1 MAESFHYPPEVLN
14 LLVDTIPLLCRSKRD
29 VLLFFQGAGV
39 GPTDLAD
46 VSQVLRVNAAS
57 ISKYEI
63 TRKVLTNV
71 NERGD
76 NGLRARREIIRRV
89 TEFED
94 YSSCWPSD
102 QLKARGLV
110 ASIRGVVNVK
120 DSFTRMKHE
129 RDAEREETQ
138 ARVRAQQAAASAK
151 RAKIEDV
158 SRRLSALFG
167 MDDRP
172 QERGK
177 LLEGVLNDLFR
188 TYGMHVREDFRRR
201 TADGSAVLEQID
213 GVIDLKGSIHLVEMK
228 WLKDPV
234 GVCELG
240 PHLVRVFG
248 RANASGI
255 LISNSGYT
263 DPVIA
268 QCKEFLNQKTTFLC
282 SLREIVMLLQ
292 RQDDLEN
299 FLRTKSHAAIVDK
312 NPFLEIC

>member
-1 MAESFHYPPEVLN
+1 MVESFHYPPEVFN

-39 GPTDLAD
+39 GSPDLVD
-46 VSQVLRVNAAS
+46 VSRALRVNAAS
-57 ISKYEI
+57 INKYEI
-63 TRKVLTNV
+63 TRKVLTRV

-76 NGLRARREIIRRV
+76 SGLRVRREIIRRV

-94 YSSCWPSD
+94 YSSCWPND

-129 RDAEREETQ
+129 RDAERQEAQ
-138 ARVRAQQAAASAK
+138 ARMRAKQAAASAK
-151 RAKIEDV
+151 RAKMEDV
-158 SRRLSALFG
+158 SKRLSALFG

-172 QERGK
+172 QQRGK

-188 TYGMHVREDFRRR
+188 AYEVNVREDFRRR
-201 TADGSAVLEQID
+201 TPDNSAVLEQID
-213 GVIDLKGSIHLVEMK
+213 GVIELDGSIHLVEMK
-228 WLKDPV
+228 WLKDAV
-234 GVCELG
+234 GISELG
-240 PHLVRVFG
+240 SHLVRVFG

-263 DPVIA
+263 DPAIV
-268 QCKEFLNQKTTFLC
+268 QCREFLNQKTTFLC

-292 RQDDLEN
+292 RQDDLEK
-299 FLRTKSHAAIVDK
+299 FLRRKSQAAIVDK
-312 NPFLEIC
+312 NPFLEIY